1 MDAFALLYG
10 GIVRMGG
17 LLSNDT
23 QRLLVVGAGAVKL
36 FGMRLFERFD
46 LGLVLRNGRLELLSK
61 LSTRLGK
68 LFRRL
73 LERSVVLLR
82 AKAGDNQ
89 QESILFAVVALLTS
103 RSVVKLVAC
112 RSSAALRSAAAIAQ
126 SR

>member
-1 MDAFALLYG
+1 
-10 GIVRMGG
+10 MGG